1 MRYSLVSG
9 DISINYCFMIQK
21 LGVLLY
27 WHEGV
32 YVVLNSSTMKIVTA
46 IPVSKE
52 KDAKKMFKKK
62 TGSDTYNSD
71 EELAAYFWRVF
82 MDEGFEL

>member
-1 MRYSLVSG
+1 
-9 DISINYCFMIQK
+9 MIQAWNA
-21 LGVLLY
+21 LLY

-32 YVVLNSSTMKIVTA
+32 YVVLNCSTMKIVTA

-52 KDAKKMFKKK
+52 KDARKMFEKK
-62 TGSDTYNSD
+62 TGDKEFNTD
-71 EELAAYFWRVF
+71 QEVADFFWRVI

>member
-1 MRYSLVSG
+1 MCQVLLALIIFY
-9 DISINYCFMIQK
+9 IQEQNA
-21 LGVLLY
+21 LLY

-46 IPVSKE
+46 FPVSKE
-52 KDAKKMFKKK
+52 KDAKKMLKKK
-62 TGSDTYNSD
+62 TGSETYNSD